1 MRAVMKSSLLLVA
14 FAATALAA
22 TTAMAMNWTT
32 YAPDEDGSRYW
43 LDSDS
48 VRVGSDGY
56 TYAYFVI
63 GPAGGSAPASTSA
76 PIIGIKCAT
85 GDSITWRNGQWVE
98 GPHFTRAAYLF
109 NGLCPVGK

>member
-1 MRAVMKSSLLLVA
+1 MRKALKSSLLLVA
-14 FAATALAA
+14 FVATALAA
-22 TTAMAMNWTT
+22 TTALAMNWTT
-32 YAPDEDGSRYW
+32 YAPDEDGYRYW

-48 VRVGSDGY
+48 VVVRSDGY

-63 GPAGGSAPASTSA
+63 GPAGGNAPTTTSA

-85 GDSITWRNGQWVE
+85 GDSVTLQNGQWVD

-109 NGLCPVGK
+109 NVLCPVGK